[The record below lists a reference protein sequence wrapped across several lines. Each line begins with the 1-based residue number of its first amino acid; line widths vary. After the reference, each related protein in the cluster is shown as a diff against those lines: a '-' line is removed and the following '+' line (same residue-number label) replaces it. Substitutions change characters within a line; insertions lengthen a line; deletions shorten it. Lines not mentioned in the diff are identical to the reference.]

1 MSNSTVTQ
9 VGRKGREENWM
20 DMDKLRQRWVGFGL
34 ACACLLACFACVS
47 APPATDEPG
56 YSTATPTAAAT
67 RQPSPIVTNTILPA
81 TPSATLVIAT
91 SAPTPQTA
99 FTTTRMPPA
108 DVPSRLSTAAQAYIA
123 TTEPDAIAVA
133 RRLNYLAND
142 GHPSNMSGPL
152 ALAILRDAGIVSDTV
167 KLHNFWLLDP
177 QQNENLLEATFPR
190 AQFLW
195 FQTATPIHQFD
206 FSTFPL
212 QAGDLL
218 YLAAGDSGTFDQF
231 LVVTRLDAE
240 GRAFTITNRN
250 TPQGYV
256 VDEMAVTDL
265 FAIWTDHQNGELGL
279 TGFGGF
285 WLWRQR
291 QVVGDSPV
299 ERLAYAASETLITYG
314 GEWQVIIRQTDGVVL
329 FAHNAEER
337 VHIASVIKIPIAILF
352 LKSVEANAG
361 PDLENYLDTT
371 GVDGR
376 SYRQLLEAMLV
387 RSEEKATASLEA
399 AITDSDLDIEATLNA
414 WGMINTQIAAR
425 QSSAHD
431 VAQLLAGLEEG
442 LLVPIEARKLLLD
455 WLSTYTPNDDSRL
468 GILRQEVPGVQ
479 VYNKRGTL
487 TEPFLIVADAALI
500 TRSVGDQTVSYE
512 IVVMARNSD
521 DTTPATY
528 EHLDQAIAEIADWF
542 ARYLLEIEEH
552 P

>member
-1 MSNSTVTQ
+1 
-9 VGRKGREENWM
+9 
-20 DMDKLRQRWVGFGL
+20 
-34 ACACLLACFACVS
+34 
-47 APPATDEPG
+47 
-56 YSTATPTAAAT
+56 
-67 RQPSPIVTNTILPA
+67 
-81 TPSATLVIAT
+81 
-91 SAPTPQTA
+91 
-99 FTTTRMPPA
+99 MPPA